1 MRREY
6 WYLKLTQ
13 ALMRSHRP
21 SQVSCNAIEVSRSRK
36 AFSASN
42 ENFCLGSSVE
52 ARTCHGVPHCPQ
64 ELSPLPKFGA
74 GRRTLLDY
82 GGSRSAESGLRVKY
96 YPFRRQLHISS
107 NKVIHKKFPPRYLNV
122 CRSERGK
129 LCGIIQACHGY
140 VLSRSNKRYSLF
152 QRSSCRDQLK
162 KIDGDIS
169 VIYPP
174 LSAGGRNV

>member
-13 ALMRSHRP
+13 ALMRSHRL

-82 GGSRSAESGLRVKY
+82 GGSRSAESRLRVKY
-96 YPFRRQLHISS
+96 YVWSRRGTNSTSRTFHQLSHQIDVTGSITNAGLGNQVPTS
-107 NKVIHKKFPPRYLNV
+107 TNWVGLNP
-122 CRSERGK
+122 C
-129 LCGIIQACHGY
+129 
-140 VLSRSNKRYSLF
+140 
-152 QRSSCRDQLK
+152 
-162 KIDGDIS
+162 
-169 VIYPP
+169 
-174 LSAGGRNV
+174 